1 MIQLWDLPKQ
11 PYQILARAIRND
23 YITPVPQE
31 YIKEMFKLRQ
41 FEDYVGGELNMV
53 DIHLVL
59 EYIHTEYSIET
70 HPEMWL

>member
-1 MIQLWDLPKQ
+1 MIGIHDLPNK
-11 PYQILARAIRND
+11 PYQVLARAIRND
-23 YITPVPQE
+23 YITPIPKE

-53 DIHLVL
+53 DIHLIL
-59 EYIHTEYSIET
+59 EYIRTEYSIET